1 MEWTAI
7 PVWLDKLLPLKY
19 KAAQDWCDRNILSQ
33 NITFEADLVPAL
45 CMALKVSE
53 RDLRVCV
60 QDEFLN
66 KKSFAHMTVQR
77 WSESGLLSEAQ
88 LLTKYTTLGGKV
100 DELFVWL
107 AIIASQLHLNLVND
121 SGIWTT
127 RASENPDLRDT
138 LVVIIEH
145 HFLAAATENKQL
157 SEMAIKDGFNNPD
170 DTRVRFTCC
179 PFVLQNLVRDVTSR

>member
-1 MEWTAI
+1 MEWTVI
-7 PVWLDKLLPLKY
+7 PVWLDELLPLKY

-33 NITFEADLVPAL
+33 NITFETDLVPAL
-45 CMALKVSE
+45 YMALKVSE
-53 RDLRVCV
+53 RDLRVYV

-66 KKSFAHMTVQR
+66 RKSFIHTTVQR
-77 WSESGLLSEAQ
+77 WLESGLLSEAQ

-100 DELFVWL
+100 DGLFMWL
-107 AIIASQLHLNLVND
+107 ASITSCLHLNLVHD

-127 RASENPDLRDT
+127 RASENLDLRDA
-138 LVVIIEH
+138 LVVTTEH

-170 DTRVRFTCC
+170 DTRV
-179 PFVLQNLVRDVTSR
+179 